1 MKNGEFNFH
10 VNDIFDNFLIETLH
24 QRKNNAH
31 NALRD
36 PKAFEKTKNDKFM

>member
-24 QRKNNAH
+24 QRKNNAL
-31 NALRD
+31 ND
-36 PKAFEKTKNDKFM
+36 PKAFEKTKNDQFM